1 MENKELLNVSR
12 QALLEGH
19 SGSSR
24 GKGEF
29 GAGRLKGAARVSCRP
44 LLLPEDCLSLS
55 CCPLVT
61 GKEASS
67 SRELQGKLMQEPLPT
82 ALNSLGTASLSMG
95 GREGRNGERLP
106 FKKQARLFKI

>member
-29 GAGRLKGAARVSCRP
+29 GVARLKGVAWVCCRP
-44 LLLPEDCLSLS
+44 FLLPEDCLSLS

-61 GKEASS
+61 GKEAHS

-82 ALNSLGTASLSMG
+82 ALNSLAPGHCQPFYG
-95 GREGRNGERLP
+95 GEGGEEWGE
-106 FKKQARLFKI
+106 AAI